1 MDKLHYL
8 IAACNSHAWK
18 RLTWRMSIF
27 NVCRFPEN
35 VEPKAYDLNFID
47 GIPHFW
53 NVDEDSLGNWEAIA
67 GTKKDE
73 ELFWPEEEVAIKA
86 GDYPGLDKD
95 LITSAGRYV
104 ANWIVVYFSVGTRLP
119 YLEDGTSFLV
129 YENELYSRCLEYGT
143 DKPEDTEALRP
154 SHVAAFIQGL
164 SELSPMC
171 KAIAPTGTLRSL
183 ETHPDL
189 YKVRDALLEKHK
201 DELDDPAVVVK
212 IQKILDD
219 MDTEWLQGDQSI
231 EFYKSK
237 KSRMR
242 RRKLLIMHGIEAAF
256 KEGGDY
262 TLIPTSLIE
271 GGDLTKLVEKFNGVR
286 EGSFS
291 RGAET
296 AKGGEQ
302 VRIIQ
307 MIFQNHRITSDD
319 CGTKLTHLVFINE
332 ANITRYVG
340 MNMVET
346 GKLVPLTK
354 SMLAGMVGKAIR
366 IRRPILCQ
374 RGHVDTCAG
383 CSSVAKSKEERAIAA
398 DISGAMSNVMLN
410 AMGAMHGRDTVVA
423 EFKPRFHIT

>member
-1 MDKLHYL
+1 MDKYSYL
-8 IAACNSHAWK
+8 IAACNTHAWK
-18 RLTWRMSIF
+18 RLSWRMSIF

-35 VEPKAYDLNFID
+35 GVPKAYDLSYID
-47 GIPHFW
+47 GVPHFW
-53 NVDEDSLGNWEAIA
+53 DIDEDTLGKWSPITGVRPN
-67 GTKKDE
+67 E
-73 ELFWPEEEVAIKA
+73 EIFWPEEELPIKA

-95 LITSAGRYV
+95 LLTTAGRYV
-104 ANWIVVYFSVGTRLP
+104 ANWIVIYFSVGKRLP
-119 YLEDGTSFLV
+119 YLEDGQTFMV
-129 YENELYSRCLEYGT
+129 YESELYNRCLKSET
-143 DKPEDTEALRP
+143 DDPDNTEAIRP
-154 SHVAAFIQGL
+154 SHINAFIQGL

-171 KAIAPTGTLRSL
+171 KAIVPTGTLRSL

-212 IQKILDD
+212 IQKVLDD

-231 EFYKSK
+231 EFFSSK

-307 MIFQNHRITSDD
+307 MIFQNHRITADD
-319 CGTKLTHLVFINE
+319 CGTKLTHLVFINDINVE
-332 ANITRYVG
+332 RYVG
-340 MNMVET
+340 MNMVDG
-346 GKLVPLTK
+346 GKLVNLTK
-354 SMLAGMVGKAIR
+354 KLLKDMLGKAIR

-383 CSSVAKSKEERAIAA
+383 CSSATKSNEERAIAA
-398 DISGAMSNVMLN
+398 DVSTAMSNVMLN
-410 AMGAMHGRDTVVA
+410 AMGAMHGRETVVA
-423 EFKPRFHIT
+423 EYKPRFHIT

>member
-1 MDKLHYL
+1 MNKLQYL
-8 IAACNSHAWK
+8 KSACKFHVWK

-27 NVCRFPEN
+27 NVCRWPSN
-35 VEPKAYDLNFID
+35 VDPQFYDLTYID
-47 GIPHFW
+47 GYPHYW
-53 NVDEDSLGNWEAIA
+53 QPDEASGDWVKIA
-67 GTKKDE
+67 DAKKDE
-73 ELFWPEEEVAIKA
+73 ELFWPEEEIALA
-86 GDYPGLDKD
+86 PGDYPGLTEA
-95 LITSAGRYV
+95 ITSSAGRYV
-104 ANWIVVYFSVGTRLP
+104 ANWIVLFFSVGERLP
-119 YLEDGTSFLV
+119 YLQDGTSFMV
-129 YENELYSRCLEYGT
+129 YESQLYNRCLKNET
-143 DKPEDTEALRP
+143 DEPENTEAIRP
-154 SHVAAFIQGL
+154 SHVNAFLQGL
-164 SELSPMC
+164 SELAPMC
-171 KAIAPTGTLRSL
+171 KSIVPTGTLRSL

-189 YKVRDALLEKHK
+189 YKIRDALLEKHK

-212 IQKILDD
+212 IQKVLDD
-219 MDTEWLQGDQSI
+219 LDTEWLKGDQSI
-231 EFYKSK
+231 EFYSSK

-262 TLIPTSLIE
+262 TLITTSLIE

-319 CGTKLTHLVFINE
+319 CGTKLTHLVTINE
-332 ANITRYVG
+332 TNVERYVG
-340 MNMVET
+340 MNMVENNQI
-346 GKLVPLTK
+346 VPLTK
-354 SMLAGMVGKAIR
+354 DLLKEKLGKAIR
-366 IRRPILCQ
+366 LRRPILCQ

-383 CSSVAKSKEERAIAA
+383 CSSAKKSNEERAIAA

-410 AMGAMHGRDTVVA
+410 AMGAMHGRDTIVA
-423 EFKPRFHIT
+423 EYKPQFHIT